1 MTTAMARA
9 RARKDMGRIID
20 PAVDSRYNLGPLE
33 VRMARR
39 SAASLIVLL
48 CAVLCAAVPSA
59 AQTPDPDRAVDPA
72 QPDFTLSALP
82 TTMRLPAGAFGFRL
96 THRFTRPI
104 DSGST
109 GDFFRDFFGFD
120 SAARI
125 GLELRYGL
133 RPGTQVA
140 VYRTND
146 RAIQLSAQQ
155 SLMQQSDSRWISL
168 DAFVAV
174 DGADNFTEDYA
185 TTLGAVVS
193 HVFTKKAAIYAHPL
207 YVWNVAEG
215 PAVEGAPDW
224 SMCLGLGIRY
234 RLGQSKVY
242 VVAEAAPQLGGLKD
256 GVDHLTFAVERRAG
270 AHMFQFTVSN
280 NLGTSMRQV
289 ARGGTTPGDWYV
301 GFNLTRRFY

>member
-1 MTTAMARA
+1 MIR
-9 RARKDMGRIID
+9 G
-20 PAVDSRYNLGPLE
+20 S
-33 VRMARR
+33 VR
-39 SAASLIVLL
+39 SLVVLL
-48 CAVLCAAVPSA
+48 GALALAAAPAA
-59 AQTPDPDRAVDPA
+59 AQTPDPDRAVDPG

-96 THRFTRPI
+96 THRFARPI

-140 VYRTND
+140 IYRTND

-155 SLMQQSDSRWISL
+155 SLFQQSESRWVSV
-168 DAFVAV
+168 DAFLAV

-185 TTLGAVVS
+185 TSVGAVVS
-193 HVFTKKAAIYAHPL
+193 HVIAKKAAIYAHPF
-207 YVWNVAEG
+207 YVWNVSEG
-215 PAVEGAPDW
+215 PAVEGAADW

-234 RLGQSKVY
+234 RLGESKVY
-242 VVAEAAPQLGGLKD
+242 LVAEAAPQLGGLKD
-256 GVDHLTFAVERRAG
+256 GADHVTFGIERRAG

-289 ARGGTTPGDWYV
+289 ARGGANPGDWYV
-301 GFNLTRRFY
+301 GFNLSRRFF

>member
-1 MTTAMARA
+1 MFRRLASSLVLMLLSLAVARTA
-9 RARKDMGRIID
+9 
-20 PAVDSRYNLGPLE
+20 
-33 VRMARR
+33 
-39 SAASLIVLL
+39 
-48 CAVLCAAVPSA
+48 A
-59 AQTPDPDRAVDPA
+59 AQTPDPDRAIDPG

-82 TTMRLPAGAFGFRL
+82 TTLRIPKGAFGFRL

-104 DSGST
+104 DSGTT

-140 VYRTND
+140 IFRTND
-146 RAIQLSAQQ
+146 RAIQLSGQQ
-155 SLMQQSDSRWISL
+155 TVFQQTEKRWLGI
-168 DAFVAV
+168 DAFLAV

-185 TTLGAVVS
+185 TTVGAVVS
-193 HVFTKKAAIYAHPL
+193 HVFSKHGAVYAHPF
-207 YVWNVAEG
+207 YVWNVVEG
-215 PAVEGAPDW
+215 PVPEGSADW
-224 SMCLGLGIRY
+224 SACLGLGIRY

-242 VVAEAAPQLGGLKD
+242 LVAEAAPQLGGFKD
-256 GVDHLTFAVERRAG
+256 GADHMTFAIERRAG

-289 ARGGTTPGDWYV
+289 ARGGTSPGDWYV